1 MSAYFIANYTV
12 TNEDGYTRYLDVV
25 GESLR
30 AHGAKVLVSD
40 YASDTAEGSPAP
52 VTVVLRFDSREAA
65 RGWYNSSDYQ
75 AVVHHRLDNTKGFA
89 VFCDEY
95 NPSETS

>member
-12 TNEDGYTRYLDVV
+12 TNEDGYARYLDVV

-30 AHGAKVLVSD
+30 AHGAKVLVAD

>member
-1 MSAYFIANYTV
+1 MSAYFVANYTV
-12 TNEDGYTRYLDVV
+12 TNEDGYRRYLDVV

-30 AHGAKVLVSD
+30 AHGAKVLVAD
-40 YASDTAEGSPAP
+40 YASETAEGSPAP